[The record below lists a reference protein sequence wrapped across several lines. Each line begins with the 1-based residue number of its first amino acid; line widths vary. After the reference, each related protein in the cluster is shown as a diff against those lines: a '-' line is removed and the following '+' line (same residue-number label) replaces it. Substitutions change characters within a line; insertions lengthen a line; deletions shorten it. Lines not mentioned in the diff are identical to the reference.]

1 MSNYSRELHMMLK
14 KTMSRAYSI
23 HANSQLGSKN
33 GKVDFFALDLLSR
46 LREQPSTL
54 KDLANESEFSRVDLK
69 KYVGSL
75 VKMGYISKEVNDKD
89 KRAIWLSIT
98 ASGEFQLESALQQLK
113 APLDFALSDL
123 TLNEEKAVL
132 KYLSRLHQ
140 GLKQL
145 EEGQKP

>member
-1 MSNYSRELHMMLK
+1 MMLK
-14 KTMSRAYSI
+14 KTMSRAYRI
-23 HANSQLGSKN
+23 HANHQLGSIN

-46 LREQPSTL
+46 LREQPMTL
-54 KDLANESEFSRVDLK
+54 KDLARESEFSRVDLQ

-75 VKMGYISKEVNDKD
+75 LKSGYISKEVNTRD
-89 KRAIWLSIT
+89 KRAIWLSVT
-98 ASGEFQLESALQQLK
+98 ASGVFQVESALEQLK
-113 APLDFALSDL
+113 GPLDFALSDL

-145 EEGQKP
+145 EEVRKL